1 MSSIGIDVR
10 VTNSRGAWAIL
21 RTAPNRFNYLATVY
35 YVECWAPDFAEGKSS
50 SETGHNQYR
59 SKAEASMRRWLAAR

>member
-1 MSSIGIDVR
+1 MASFEIDVK
-10 VTNSRGAWAIL
+10 VTNTRGAWAVL

-35 YVECWAPDFAEGKSS
+35 YVECYAPDFAERKTS

-59 SKAEASMRRWLAAR
+59 AKTEASMRRWLATR